1 MHLILKPIKI
11 VEHKSNQKGD
21 YSKMK
26 WQDIYDIV
34 EKLEDKYP
42 QENILQIRYTD
53 LHKMIIELDGF
64 NDDATKSNEKIL
76 EAIQMLWLQERD

>member
-1 MHLILKPIKI
+1 
-11 VEHKSNQKGD
+11 
-21 YSKMK
+21 MK

-34 EKLEDKYP
+34 EKLEDKFP

-64 NDDATKSNEKIL
+64 NDDPNKSNEKTL
-76 EAIQMLWLQERD
+76 EAIQMLWLQERG

>member
-1 MHLILKPIKI
+1 
-11 VEHKSNQKGD
+11 
-21 YSKMK
+21 MK

-34 EKLEDKYP
+34 EKLEDKFP

-64 NDDATKSNEKIL
+64 NDDPNKSNEKTL

>member
-1 MHLILKPIKI
+1 
-11 VEHKSNQKGD
+11 
-21 YSKMK
+21 MK

-34 EKLEDKYP
+34 EKLEDKFP

-64 NDDATKSNEKIL
+64 NDAFFIKIFT
-76 EAIQMLWLQERD
+76 ISGTTVIPK

>member
-1 MHLILKPIKI
+1 
-11 VEHKSNQKGD
+11 
-21 YSKMK
+21 MK

-34 EKLEDKYP
+34 EKLEDKFP

-64 NDDATKSNEKIL
+64 NDDPNKSNEKTL
-76 EAIQMLWLQERD
+76 EAIQMLWLQERA